1 VVTGAEEAEAEAVLL
16 VDVLVEVDDLV
27 EVEDETRL
35 DELEALVHPDWQPVP
50 Q

>member
-16 VDVLVEVDDLV
+16 VAVLV